1 MLSCFFGLQARY
13 QFDAAGYGV
22 SSCRRSAA
30 HGLQVCAAIFEE
42 YSPRL
47 VLTATSR
54 FALTSW
60 LNQCRNFESARH
72 SGIRLKFAFDDSYE
86 ALRS

>member
-13 QFDAAGYGV
+13 QFDAAGRGLW
-22 SSCRRSAA
+22 SRRRSAA
-30 HGLQVCAAIFEE
+30 HGLCAAIFEE

-54 FALTSW
+54 FPLTNWSK
-60 LNQCRNFESARH
+60 Q
-72 SGIRLKFAFDDSYE
+72 
-86 ALRS
+86 